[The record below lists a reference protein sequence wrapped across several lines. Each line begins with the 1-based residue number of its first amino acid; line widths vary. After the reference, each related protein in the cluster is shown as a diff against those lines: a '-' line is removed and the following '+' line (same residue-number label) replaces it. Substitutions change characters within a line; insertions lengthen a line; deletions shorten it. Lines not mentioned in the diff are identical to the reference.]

1 MSRCWEALPANR
13 PTFSELRQE
22 LEQVLA
28 GSKLDP
34 RSNYAYIRECTQDIP
49 EDYVLVADEVINL
62 LPMQTLKIN
71 QKYVIQLHQFFLDN
85 NCFH

>member
-28 GSKLDP
+28 GTKLDP
-34 RSNYAYIRECTQDIP
+34 RSNYSYIRECTQDIP
-49 EDYVLVADEVINL
+49 DDYVLVSDEVINL
-62 LPMQTLKIN
+62 LPMRNLK
-71 QKYVIQLHQFFLDN
+71 N
-85 NCFH
+85 NHKCVM